1 MNKHRLPFDIEF
13 LLESILD
20 ESPDT
25 IELSGNSND
34 KTKES
39 DAARLNSLGADV
51 PKTGGTFKWRADDA
65 YAFFFDVESGVVM
78 YAKKTTHT
86 DMEDMLRGAAHKA
99 TGFPT
104 TFKNMYKVFRDE
116 FGNLAAYS
124 YQEKEQDEHFATV
137 SFVGL
142 KQQGDDVET
151 VRNYLHNNR
160 LRFFRPLDIRGG
172 VGDTATVPAGRIWIN
187 KNAVS
192 FWNSKDAI
200 VNENFTLVEKMMS
213 AMKLDSKKFA
223 YEFLDTRGMF
233 AYKELRAADNREK
246 LSPEEMKKLM
256 AVQHLDSKAKKKL
269 AGPTYK
275 AAHLKKAAKGFD
287 YAARADAAV
296 PALEGHI
303 KLKNLLKE
311 NPDFVS
317 TLEAG
322 KIAQYYDADAV
333 AFFAYPKF
341 SALNRG
347 GVHYDMLHTM
357 RNIYKDLSD
366 YVQHPDEA
374 ESLMIDD
381 GYEISSAK
389 GMLDTLQH
397 GALGDYFK
405 NYESHH
411 RSSGSGS
418 DKTED
423 VGAFRTQSGGLAG
436 RIWNK
441 KKIISFWNRKE
452 DVIKRWNDIE
462 KMFADFQS
470 KLGNLSDYRVD
481 WLERDVSRHLPL
493 TPADQVAA
501 TTGTEKD
508 QTSFLDKLFGDTKI
522 SDEDIKKLQARLHTM
537 SAKEKKKVMISM
549 GYKNTKASDI
559 ADKLG
564 MTVAEFNHIMN
575 VNEGDQI

>member
-1 MNKHRLPFDIEF
+1 MKKPRLPFDIDF

-25 IELSGNSND
+25 IYLSGNSND

-39 DAARLNSLGADV
+39 DTARLNSLGAAV
-51 PKTGGTFKWRADDA
+51 PKTGGTFKWRSDDA

-78 YAKKTTHT
+78 YAEKNTHGS
-86 DMEDMLRGAAHKA
+86 MEDMLRGAAHKA

-160 LRFFRPLDIRGG
+160 IRFFRSLDIRGG
-172 VGDTATVPAGRIWIN
+172 VGDIATVPAGRIWIN

-192 FWNSKDAI
+192 FWNGKDEI

-246 LSPEEMKKLM
+246 LSPEEMKKLL

-269 AGPTYK
+269 AGSTYK

-303 KLKNLLKE
+303 KLKDLLKE

-322 KIAQYYDADAV
+322 KIAKYHDADAI
-333 AFFAYPKF
+333 AFFAFPEF
-341 SALNRG
+341 SVINRG
-347 GVHYDMLHTM
+347 GVHYDIINTLQEIHD
-357 RNIYKDLSD
+357 DLED
-366 YVQHPDEA
+366 FENNRGDAEA
-374 ESLMIDD
+374 LMNRKGFI
-381 GYEISSAK
+381 ISSEEGLLRSIK
-389 GMLDTLQH
+389 H
-397 GALGDYFK
+397 GVLK
-405 NYESHH
+405 NYFENYNSFHG
-411 RSSGSGS
+411 SSKSGS

-423 VGAFRTQSGGLAG
+423 AGAFRTQSGGLAG

-452 DVIKRWNDIE
+452 DVIKRWNDVE

-493 TPADQVAA
+493 TPADQVSASSEP
-501 TTGTEKD
+501 EKD

-537 SAKEKKKVMISM
+537 SAKEKKKVMMAM

-575 VNEGDQI
+575 VNEGDE